1 MQMSRRAKTLILQIV
16 MTILVIVWI
25 LPIVWVVA
33 TSFKTTTEM
42 FMDPLSLVPKEFTW
56 DNYIRAWKLA
66 NFSKYL
72 LNTVIYSVVSTAIVL
87 FISSMSGYVL
97 GRYEFPGKKII
108 FVTILATILMPSRYT
123 FIPIFDLIRKLDLLN
138 KLGGLILVSS
148 GVNALYV
155 MLFSGYFSTVPKS
168 FEEAAIIEGATF
180 PQIFF
185 KIMLPLSKPV
195 IGTVIIFHFVACWND
210 FFFPLILTLGNP
222 NARTL
227 GVGLYAFYG
236 EFTTDWTGLAA
247 ALVISMIPILIVF
260 LMFQKY
266 FMRVMA
272 GGIKG

>member
-1 MQMSRRAKTLILQIV
+1 MSIKLKRTIVQIV
-16 MTILVIVWI
+16 MTLLVIVWI
-25 LPIVWVVA
+25 FPVVWVVS
-33 TSFKTTTEM
+33 TSFKTTSEM
-42 FMDPLSLVPKEFTW
+42 FMNPLKLIPEEFTF
-56 DNYIRAWKLA
+56 DNYVRAWKLA
-66 NFSKYL
+66 NFSRYL
-72 LNTVIYSVVSTAIVL
+72 MNTVIYSVVSTAIVL
-87 FISSMSGYVL
+87 FIVSTSGYVL

-108 FVTILATILMPSRYT
+108 TITILATILMPSRYT
-123 FIPIFDLIRKLDLLN
+123 FIPIFDLVRKFGLLN
-138 KLGGLILVSS
+138 TLAGLILVSS

-155 MLFSGYFSTVPKS
+155 MLFAGYFSSIPKS

-185 KIMLPLSKPV
+185 KIMLPLAKPV

-236 EFTTDWTGLAA
+236 EYTTDWTGLAA
-247 ALVISMIPILIVF
+247 ALVISMIPIMAVF
-260 LMFQKY
+260 LAFQRY

>member
-1 MQMSRRAKTLILQIV
+1 MSIKLKRTIVQIV
-16 MTILVIVWI
+16 MTLLVIVWI
-25 LPIVWVVA
+25 FPVVWVVS
-33 TSFKTTTEM
+33 TSFKTTSEM
-42 FMDPLSLVPKEFTW
+42 FMNPLKLIPEEFTF
-56 DNYIRAWKLA
+56 DNYVRAWKLA
-66 NFSKYL
+66 NFSRYL
-72 LNTVIYSVVSTAIVL
+72 MNTVIYSVVSTAIVL
-87 FISSMSGYVL
+87 FIVSTSGYVL

-108 FVTILATILMPSRYT
+108 TITILATILMPSRYT
-123 FIPIFDLIRKLDLLN
+123 FIPIFDLVRKFGLLN
-138 KLGGLILVSS
+138 TLAGLILVSS

-155 MLFSGYFSTVPKS
+155 MLFAGYFSSIPKS

-185 KIMLPLSKPV
+185 KIMLPLAKPV

-236 EFTTDWTGLAA
+236 EYTTDWTGLAA
-247 ALVISMIPILIVF
+247 ALVISMIPIMVVF
-260 LMFQKY
+260 LAFQRY

>member
-1 MQMSRRAKTLILQIV
+1 MSKRAKTVLLQVI
-16 MTILVIVWI
+16 MTILVVMWI
-25 LPIVWVVA
+25 FPIVWVVS
-33 TSFKTTTEM
+33 TSFKSTTEM
-42 FMDPLSLVPKEFTW
+42 FMDPLRLIPKEFTLE
-56 DNYIRAWKLA
+56 NYVRAWKMA

-72 LNTVIYSVVSTAIVL
+72 LNTVIYSVSSTVIVL

-97 GRYEFPGKKII
+97 GRYDFPGKKVI
-108 FVTILATILMPSRYT
+108 FISILATILMPSRYT
-123 FIPIFDLIRKLDLLN
+123 FIPIFDLVRKLGLLN

-155 MLFSGYFSTVPKS
+155 MLFSGYFSTIPRS

-222 NARTL
+222 DARTL

-236 EFTTDWTGLAA
+236 EYTTDWTGLAA
-247 ALVISMIPILIVF
+247 ALVISMIPILVVF